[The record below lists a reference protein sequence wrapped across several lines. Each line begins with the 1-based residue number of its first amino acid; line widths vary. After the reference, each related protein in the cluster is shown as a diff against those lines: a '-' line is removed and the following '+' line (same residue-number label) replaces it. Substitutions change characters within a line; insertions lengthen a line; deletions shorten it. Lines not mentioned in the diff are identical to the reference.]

1 MSENLIS
8 ASSLKKTKNSKK
20 NESRKQ
26 KSEGKSLTFFDDK
39 SKTENNNRVF
49 TVNTEIRSSLL
60 KSEEIDFLDSYLKE
74 YNHVKFKYTALLQKG
89 RILPD
94 YKVSEIKNLCDEN
107 NQLPYRIFNAG
118 VMQSVNSQVK
128 SQISNKKNYLENTL
142 EDIKDCL
149 KKLEKSRNY
158 IKLFFSH
165 SSLYRNNPENQTRL
179 HKAKRNIA
187 SYTRR
192 LDKLNTKKEKLERE
206 INNNTAKFCY
216 GSAYLLR
223 KRNQIHKN
231 DKVKITFWR
240 KEWNLQRYGQMLFTG
255 STDEVSGNSNAHI
268 YLDENNQFILRIT
281 VPTGMKH
288 IYSFTHL
295 EVPVK
300 ISYYQEELREHIY
313 YHSFI
318 KPQEKVL
325 FKNKNKNEPDTEF
338 LSENL
343 KGSGAEEKQEK
354 KTSSLSVRLMKNAK
368 GNYSVALGL
377 NTSVNLKPE
386 VITDDKNGVIGVDI
400 NPDHLDIAE
409 TDSKGNYIKGWS
421 VPLDLKDKSSAQ
433 RKTIICQ
440 AVADITDYAVKNKKD
455 VITENLDFSKK
466 KKQLKDNYNKHYA
479 RMLSA
484 FAYGKIKESFT
495 TNCWRKGI
503 KLTDVN
509 PAYTSFIGKIK
520 YAKYSGYNLN
530 GSNHTSAAFVIAR
543 RGMKC
548 KEIIPKHIT
557 IIKKTIKSKTD
568 ETELKDNQKE
578 SELTVGHVSLGKMI
592 YVHGK
597 TNFTMLSKLSK
608 QITDKKIRFRI
619 LDKGEACAETLK
631 SNELRS
637 VIEDGSPIPM
647 TIFIPFLIKDQV

>member
-1 MSENLIS
+1 MSEKIIS
-8 ASSLKKTKNSKK
+8 VSSLKKTKNSKN

-39 SKTENNNRVF
+39 SKTENHNRVF

-60 KSEEIDFLDSYLKE
+60 TPEEIDFLDSYLKE
-74 YNHVKFKYTALLQKG
+74 YNHVKFKYTSLLQKG

-94 YKVSEIKNLCDEN
+94 YKVSDIKNLCDEN
-107 NQLPYRIFNAG
+107 NRLPYRIFNAG
-118 VMQSVNSQVK
+118 MMQSVNSQVK
-128 SQISNKKNYLENTL
+128 SQVSNKKNYLENTL
-142 EDIKDCL
+142 DDIKDCL

-165 SSLYRNNPENQTRL
+165 SSLYRNNPENQSRL
-179 HKAKRNIA
+179 HQAKRNIA

-192 LDKLNTKKEKLERE
+192 QDKLNIKKEKLERE
-206 INNNTAKFCY
+206 INNNTSKFCY

-223 KRNQIHKN
+223 QRNQIHKN
-231 DKVKITFWR
+231 DKVKIASWR

-255 STDEVSGNSNAHI
+255 STDELLGNSNAHI
-268 YLDENNQFILRIT
+268 YLNENNQFILRIT

-288 IYSFTHL
+288 IYNFTHV

-300 ISYYQEELREHIY
+300 ISYYEKELREHIH

-318 KPQEKVL
+318 KPKEKA
-325 FKNKNKNEPDTEF
+325 
-338 LSENL
+338 LSKKQKTV
-343 KGSGAEEKQEK
+343 KGSEETSKESEVEEKQEK
-354 KTSSLSVRLMKNAK
+354 KTSSLSVRLMKNVK

-386 VITDDKNGVIGVDI
+386 VITDNKNGVIGIDI

-440 AVADITDYAVKNKKD
+440 AIADITDYAVKTKKD

-466 KKQLKDNYNKHYA
+466 KKQLKDNYNKYYA

-484 FAYGKIKESFT
+484 FAYSKIKESFT

-503 KLTDVN
+503 NLKEVN

-530 GSNHTSAAFVIAR
+530 GNNHTSAAFVIAR
-543 RGMKC
+543 RGMNC
-548 KEIIPKHIT
+548 KEIIPPNIT
-557 IIKKTIKSKTD
+557 IIKKDIKSKTD
-568 ETELKDNQKE
+568 KTEIKDNQRE

-592 YVHGK
+592 YVHGRS
-597 TNFTMLSKLSK
+597 NFTMLNKLSK

-619 LDKGEACAETLK
+619 LDKGLLHETLK

-637 VIEDGSPIPM
+637 VIESGSPIPI
-647 TIFIPFLIKDQV
+647 TLFIPFLIKDQV

>member
-1 MSENLIS
+1 MIS
-8 ASSLKKTKNSKK
+8 VSYLKKTLNSKK

-26 KSEGKSLTFFDDK
+26 KPEGRSLNFFDDK
-39 SKTENNNRVF
+39 SKTENHNRVF

-60 KSEEIDFLDSYLKE
+60 TPEEIDFLDSYLKE

-94 YKVSEIKNLCDEN
+94 YKVSDIKNLCDEN

-118 VMQSVNSQVK
+118 MMQSVNSQVK

-142 EDIKDCL
+142 DDIKDCL

-165 SSLYRNNPENQTRL
+165 SSLYRNNPENQSRL

-192 LDKLNTKKEKLERE
+192 LDKLNTKKGKLEKE

-216 GSAYLLR
+216 GSAFLLR
-223 KRNQIHKN
+223 QRNQIHKN
-231 DKVKITFWR
+231 DKIKIASWR
-240 KEWNLQRYGQMLFTG
+240 KEWNLQRYSQMLFTG
-255 STDEVSGNSNAHI
+255 STDEVLGNSNAHI
-268 YLDENNQFILRIT
+268 YLNENNQFILRIT

-288 IYSFTHL
+288 IYSFTHV

-300 ISYYQEELREHIY
+300 ISYYEKELREHIH

-318 KPQEKVL
+318 KPKEKVL
-325 FKNKNKNEPDTEF
+325 SKKQKNLEG
-338 LSENL
+338 SEETS
-343 KGSGAEEKQEK
+343 KKSEVEERQEK

-386 VITDDKNGVIGVDI
+386 VITDNKNGVVGIDI

-440 AVADITDYAVKNKKD
+440 AVADITNYAVKAKKD
-455 VITENLDFSKK
+455 MITENLDFSKK

-484 FAYGKIKESFT
+484 FAYSKIKESFT

-503 KLTDVN
+503 NLKEVN

-520 YAKYSGYNLN
+520 YAKYSGYNLSGN
-530 GSNHTSAAFVIAR
+530 NHTSAAFVIAR
-543 RGMKC
+543 RGMQC
-548 KEIIPKHIT
+548 KEIIPKNIS
-557 IIKKTIKSKTD
+557 IVKKKTEI
-568 ETELKDNQKE
+568 KDNQQE

-592 YVHGK
+592 YVHGRS
-597 TNFTMLSKLSK
+597 NFTMLSKLSK
-608 QITDKKIRFRI
+608 RITDKKIRFII
-619 LDKGEACAETLK
+619 LDKGLLDETLK

-637 VIEDGSPIPM
+637 VIEDGSPISI
-647 TIFIPFLIKDQV
+647 TLFIPFLIKDQV

>member
-1 MSENLIS
+1 MSEKIIS
-8 ASSLKKTKNSKK
+8 VSSLKKTKNSKN

-60 KSEEIDFLDSYLKE
+60 APEEIDFLDSYLKE
-74 YNHVKFKYTALLQKG
+74 YNHVKFKYTSLLQKG

-94 YKVSEIKNLCDEN
+94 YKVSDIKNLCDEN

-118 VMQSVNSQVK
+118 MMQSVNSQVK

-142 EDIKDCL
+142 DDIKDCL

-165 SSLYRNNPENQTRL
+165 SSLYRNNSENQSSL

-192 LDKLNTKKEKLERE
+192 LDKLNTKKEKLEKE

-223 KRNQIHKN
+223 QRNQIHKN
-231 DKVKITFWR
+231 DKIKIASWR
-240 KEWNLQRYGQMLFTG
+240 KEWNMQRYGQMLFTG
-255 STDEVSGNSNAHI
+255 STDEVLGNSNAHI
-268 YLDENNQFILRIT
+268 YLNENNQFILRIT

-288 IYSFTHL
+288 IYSFNHV

-300 ISYYQEELREHIY
+300 ISYYEKELREHIH
-313 YHSFI
+313 YHSCI
-318 KPQEKVL
+318 KPKEKAL
-325 FKNKNKNEPDTEF
+325 SKNKDK
-338 LSENL
+338 
-343 KGSGAEEKQEK
+343 EKQEK

-377 NTSVNLKPE
+377 NISVNLKPE
-386 VITDDKNGVIGVDI
+386 VITDNKNGVIGIDI

-409 TDSKGNYIKGWS
+409 TDSTGNYIKGWS
-421 VPLDLKDKSSAQ
+421 VTLDLKDKSAAQ

-440 AVADITDYAVKNKKD
+440 AVADITDYAVKTKKD
-455 VITENLDFSKK
+455 IITENLDFSKK

-484 FAYGKIKESFT
+484 FAYNKIKESFT
-495 TNCWRKGI
+495 INCWRKGI
-503 KLTDVN
+503 NLKEVN

-543 RGMKC
+543 RGMQC
-548 KEIIPKHIT
+548 KEIIPKNIS
-557 IIKKTIKSKTD
+557 IVKNKTEI
-568 ETELKDNQKE
+568 KDNQQE
-578 SELTVGHVSLGKMI
+578 SELTVGHVSLGKMT
-592 YVHGK
+592 YVHGRS
-597 TNFTMLSKLSK
+597 NFTMLNKLSK

-619 LDKGEACAETLK
+619 LDKGLLDETLK

-637 VIEDGSPIPM
+637 VIEDGSPISI
-647 TIFIPFLIKDQV
+647 TLFIPFLIKDQV

>member
-1 MSENLIS
+1 MIS
-8 ASSLKKTKNSKK
+8 ASFSEKAKIIKN
-20 NESRKQ
+20 NESRKK
-26 KSEGKSLTFFDDK
+26 KSENKSFSVSENK
-39 SKTENNNRVF
+39 EKTDNNRVF

-60 KSEEIDFLDSYLKE
+60 KPEEIDFLDSYLKE
-74 YNHVKFKYTALLQKG
+74 YNHVKFKYTSLLQKG
-89 RILPD
+89 RILTD
-94 YKVSEIKNLCDEN
+94 YKVSDIKNLCDEN

-118 VMQSVNSQVK
+118 MMQSVNSQVK

-142 EDIKDCL
+142 DDIEDCK

-165 SSLYRNNPENQTRL
+165 SSLYRNNPENQSRL
-179 HKAKRNIA
+179 HKAKRNIV

-192 LDKLNTKKEKLERE
+192 LDKLNTKKEKLEKE

-216 GSAYLLR
+216 GSAFLLR
-223 KRNQIHKN
+223 QRNQIHKN
-231 DKVKITFWR
+231 DKVKIASWR

-255 STDEVSGNSNAHI
+255 STDEVLGNSNAHI

-288 IYSFTHL
+288 IYSFTHI

-300 ISYYQEELREHIY
+300 ISYYQKELREHIH

-325 FKNKNKNEPDTEF
+325 SKKQKTKV
-338 LSENL
+338 SKENL
-343 KGSGAEEKQEK
+343 KESEVDEKQEK

-386 VITDDKNGVIGVDI
+386 IITSGKNGVIGIDI

-421 VPLDLKDKSSAQ
+421 VPLDLNGKSSAQ
-433 RKTIICQ
+433 RKTMICQ
-440 AVADITDYAVKNKKD
+440 AVADITDYAVKTKKD
-455 VITENLDFSKK
+455 ITIENLDFSKK
-466 KKQLKDNYNKHYA
+466 KKQLKENYNKHYA
-479 RMLSA
+479 RMLTA

-503 KLTDVN
+503 KLTEVN

-520 YAKYSGYNLN
+520 YAKYSGYNLKGN
-530 GSNHTSAAFVIAR
+530 NHTSAAFVIAR
-543 RGMKC
+543 RGMNC
-548 KEIIPKHIT
+548 KEIIPKNIT
-557 IIKKTIKSKTD
+557 IIKKTIKSKT
-568 ETELKDNQKE
+568 EKTEVKDNQQE

-597 TNFTMLSKLSK
+597 TNFTVLSKLSK

-619 LDKGEACAETLK
+619 LDKGLLNETLK

-637 VIEDGSPIPM
+637 VIEDGSPISI
-647 TIFIPFLIKDQV
+647 TLFIPFLINDQV

>member
-1 MSENLIS
+1 MSEKLIS
-8 ASSLKKTKNSKK
+8 VSSSEKTKNINN
-20 NESRKQ
+20 NESRKE
-26 KSEGKSLTFFDDK
+26 KSEDKTLTFFEEK

-60 KSEEIDFLDSYLKE
+60 TPEEIDFLDSYLKE
-74 YNHVKFKYTALLQKG
+74 YNHVKFKYTSLLQKE

-94 YKVSEIKNLCDEN
+94 YKVSDIKNLCDEN

-118 VMQSVNSQVK
+118 MMQSVNSQVK
-128 SQISNKKNYLENTL
+128 SQVSNKKNYLENTL
-142 EDIKDCL
+142 DDIKDCL

-158 IKLFFSH
+158 IKIFFSH
-165 SSLYRNNPENQTRL
+165 SSLYRNNPENQSRL

-192 LDKLNTKKEKLERE
+192 RDKLNIKKEKLERE

-223 KRNQIHKN
+223 QRNQIHKN
-231 DKVKITFWR
+231 DKVKIASWR

-268 YLDENNQFILRIT
+268 CLNENNQFILRIT

-288 IYSFTHL
+288 IYSFTHV

-300 ISYYQEELREHIY
+300 ISYYEKELREHIH

-318 KPQEKVL
+318 KPKEKAL
-325 FKNKNKNEPDTEF
+325 SKNKDKVHAISAEEENIKVS
-338 LSENL
+338 SEYS
-343 KGSGAEEKQEK
+343 KKAEVEEKQEK
-354 KTSSLSVRLMKNAK
+354 KTSSLSVRLMKNRK

-386 VITDDKNGVIGVDI
+386 VITDNKNGVIGVDI

-440 AVADITDYAVKNKKD
+440 AVADITNYAVKAKKD
-455 VITENLDFSKK
+455 MITENLDFSKK

-484 FAYGKIKESFT
+484 FAYSKIKESFT

-503 KLTDVN
+503 NLKEVN

-520 YAKYSGYNLN
+520 YAKYSGYNLSGN
-530 GSNHTSAAFVIAR
+530 NHTSAAFVIAR
-543 RGMKC
+543 RGMQC
-548 KEIIPKHIT
+548 KEIIPKNIS
-557 IIKKTIKSKTD
+557 IVKNKTEI
-568 ETELKDNQKE
+568 KDNQQE
-578 SELTVGHVSLGKMI
+578 SELTVGHISLGKMI
-592 YVHGK
+592 YVHSRS
-597 TNFTMLSKLSK
+597 NFTMLSKLSK
-608 QITDKKIRFRI
+608 RITDKKIRFRI
-619 LDKGEACAETLK
+619 LDKGLLDETLK
-631 SNELRS
+631 SSELRS
-637 VIEDGSPIPM
+637 VIEDGSPISI
-647 TIFIPFLIKDQV
+647 TLFIPFLIKDQV

>member
-1 MSENLIS
+1 MSEKIIS
-8 ASSLKKTKNSKK
+8 VSSLKKTKNSKN

-39 SKTENNNRVF
+39 SKTENHNRVF

-60 KSEEIDFLDSYLKE
+60 TPEEIDFLDSYLKE
-74 YNHVKFKYTALLQKG
+74 YNHVKFKYTSLLQKG

-94 YKVSEIKNLCDEN
+94 YKVSDIKNLCDEN
-107 NQLPYRIFNAG
+107 NRLPYRIFNAG
-118 VMQSVNSQVK
+118 MMQSVNSQVK
-128 SQISNKKNYLENTL
+128 SQVSNKKNYLENTL
-142 EDIKDCL
+142 DDIKDCL

-165 SSLYRNNPENQTRL
+165 SSLYRNNPENQSRL
-179 HKAKRNIA
+179 HQAKRNIA

-192 LDKLNTKKEKLERE
+192 QDKLNIKKEKLERE
-206 INNNTAKFCY
+206 INNNTSKFCY

-223 KRNQIHKN
+223 QRNQIHKN
-231 DKVKITFWR
+231 DKVKIASWR

-255 STDEVSGNSNAHI
+255 STDELLGNSNAHI
-268 YLDENNQFILRIT
+268 YLNENNQFILRIT

-288 IYSFTHL
+288 IYNFTHV

-300 ISYYQEELREHIY
+300 ISYYEKELREHIH

-318 KPQEKVL
+318 KPKEKA
-325 FKNKNKNEPDTEF
+325 
-338 LSENL
+338 LSKKQKTV
-343 KGSGAEEKQEK
+343 KGSEETSKESEVEEKQEK
-354 KTSSLSVRLMKNAK
+354 KTSSLSVRLMKNVK

-386 VITDDKNGVIGVDI
+386 VITDNKNGVIGIDI

-440 AVADITDYAVKNKKD
+440 AIADITDYAVKTKKD

-466 KKQLKDNYNKHYA
+466 KKQLKDNYNKYYA

-484 FAYGKIKESFT
+484 FAYSKIKESFT

-503 KLTDVN
+503 NLKEVN

-543 RGMKC
+543 RGMQC
-548 KEIIPKHIT
+548 KEIIPKNIS
-557 IIKKTIKSKTD
+557 IVKNKTEI
-568 ETELKDNQKE
+568 KDNQQE
-578 SELTVGHVSLGKMI
+578 SELTVGYVSLGKMI
-592 YVHGK
+592 YVHGRS
-597 TNFTMLSKLSK
+597 NFTMLNKLSK

-619 LDKGEACAETLK
+619 LDKGLLKETFK

-637 VIEDGSPIPM
+637 VIEDGSPIPI
-647 TIFIPFLIKDQV
+647 TLFIPFLINDQV

>member
-1 MSENLIS
+1 LSEKLIS
-8 ASSLKKTKNSKK
+8 VSSLKKTKNINNIK
-20 NESRKQ
+20 SRKK
-26 KSEGKSLTFFDDK
+26 KSENNSSSFSENKGKPD
-39 SKTENNNRVF
+39 NNRVF

-60 KSEEIDFLDSYLKE
+60 TSEEIDFLDSYLKE
-74 YNHVKFKYTALLQKG
+74 YNHVKFKYTSLLQKG

-94 YKVSEIKNLCDEN
+94 YKVSDIKNLCDEN
-107 NQLPYRIFNAG
+107 NKLPYRIFNAG
-118 VMQSVNSQVK
+118 MMQSVNSQVK
-128 SQISNKKNYLENTL
+128 SQLSNKKNYLENTL
-142 EDIKDCL
+142 DDIKDCL

-165 SSLYRNNPENQTRL
+165 ASLYRNNPKNQSSL

-192 LDKLNTKKEKLERE
+192 LDKLNTKKEKLEKE

-223 KRNQIHKN
+223 QRNQIHKN
-231 DKVKITFWR
+231 DKIKIVSWR

-255 STDEVSGNSNAHI
+255 STDELLGNSNAHI
-268 YLDENNQFILRIT
+268 YLNENNQFILRIT
-281 VPTGMKH
+281 APTGMKH
-288 IYSFTHL
+288 IYSFNHV

-300 ISYYQEELREHIY
+300 ISYYKKELREHIH

-318 KPQEKVL
+318 KPKEKAL
-325 FKNKNKNEPDTEF
+325 SKGKNKAK
-338 LSENL
+338 EN
-343 KGSGAEEKQEK
+343 QEK

-386 VITDDKNGVIGVDI
+386 VITDNKNGVLGIDI

-421 VPLDLKDKSSAQ
+421 VTLDLKDKSSAQ

-440 AVADITDYAVKNKKD
+440 AVADISDYAVKTKKD
-455 VITENLDFSKK
+455 VIIENLDFSKK
-466 KKQLKDNYNKHYA
+466 KKQLKDNYNKYYA

-484 FAYGKIKESFT
+484 FAYSKIKESFT

-503 KLTDVN
+503 NLKEVN

-543 RGMKC
+543 RGMQC
-548 KEIIPKHIT
+548 KEIIPKNIS
-557 IIKKTIKSKTD
+557 IVKNKTEI
-568 ETELKDNQKE
+568 KDNQQE
-578 SELTVGHVSLGKMI
+578 SELTVGYVSLGKMI
-592 YVHGK
+592 YVHGRS
-597 TNFTMLSKLSK
+597 NFTMLNKLSK

-619 LDKGEACAETLK
+619 LDKGLLKETFK

-637 VIEDGSPIPM
+637 VIEDGSPIPI
-647 TIFIPFLIKDQV
+647 TLFIPFLINDQV

>member
-1 MSENLIS
+1 MIS
-8 ASSLKKTKNSKK
+8 ASFSEKAKIIKN
-20 NESRKQ
+20 NESRKK
-26 KSEGKSLTFFDDK
+26 KSENKSFSVSENK
-39 SKTENNNRVF
+39 EKTDNNRVF

-60 KSEEIDFLDSYLKE
+60 KPEEIDFLDSYLKE
-74 YNHVKFKYTALLQKG
+74 YNHVKFKYTSLLQKG
-89 RILPD
+89 RILTD
-94 YKVSEIKNLCDEN
+94 YKVSDIKNLCDEN

-118 VMQSVNSQVK
+118 MMQSVNSQVK

-142 EDIKDCL
+142 DDIEDCK

-165 SSLYRNNPENQTRL
+165 SSLYRNNPENQSRL
-179 HKAKRNIA
+179 HKAKRNIV

-192 LDKLNTKKEKLERE
+192 LDKLNTKKEKLEKE

-216 GSAYLLR
+216 GSAFLLR
-223 KRNQIHKN
+223 QRNQIHKN
-231 DKVKITFWR
+231 DKVKIASWR

-255 STDEVSGNSNAHI
+255 STDEVLGNSNAHI

-288 IYSFTHL
+288 IYSFTHI

-300 ISYYQEELREHIY
+300 ISYYQKELREHIH

-325 FKNKNKNEPDTEF
+325 SKKQKTKV
-338 LSENL
+338 SKENL
-343 KGSGAEEKQEK
+343 KESEVDEKQEK

-386 VITDDKNGVIGVDI
+386 IITSGKNGVIGIDI

-421 VPLDLKDKSSAQ
+421 VPLDLNGKSSAQ
-433 RKTIICQ
+433 RKTMICQ
-440 AVADITDYAVKNKKD
+440 AVADITDYAVKTKKD
-455 VITENLDFSKK
+455 IIIENLDFSKK
-466 KKQLKDNYNKHYA
+466 KKQLKENYNKHYA
-479 RMLSA
+479 RMLTA

-503 KLTDVN
+503 KLTEVN

-520 YAKYSGYNLN
+520 YAKYSGYNLKGN
-530 GSNHTSAAFVIAR
+530 NHTSAAFVIAR
-543 RGMKC
+543 RGMNC
-548 KEIIPKHIT
+548 KEIIPKNIT
-557 IIKKTIKSKTD
+557 IIKKTIKSKT
-568 ETELKDNQKE
+568 EKTEVKDNQQE

-597 TNFTMLSKLSK
+597 TNFTVLSKLSK

-619 LDKGEACAETLK
+619 LDKGLLNETLK

-637 VIEDGSPIPM
+637 VIEDGSPISI
-647 TIFIPFLIKDQV
+647 TLFIPFLINDQV